1 MFLCL
6 CLLVSSQAPQSNLDI
21 QEDVQVA
28 PTQVGETQENEKED
42 LSSVISLISSLA
54 APTNTPVL
62 PVIQFSPY
70 YACCPMSMWSIELLI
85 QSILFHQN
93 IYTQKDL
100 LHASWICLT
109 SCAGVMC
116 RWTGGWKEAS
126 PAFKAHNALLLIIHW
141 YQCATPLLH
150 THPWGSL
157 SYPACYPAPSPYL
170 WPQAQERAR
179 CPVPTDPRAAA
190 DRAPGPK
197 GWGRTDEEPAQ
208 VSLCLSQCV
217 QLQ

>member
-1 MFLCL
+1 MHAAQCQCGLYMLNQYCSIKTFTPKRIFSMPLEFVWPVV
-6 CLLVSSQAPQSNLDI
+6 LL
-21 QEDVQVA
+21 
-28 PTQVGETQENEKED
+28 
-42 LSSVISLISSLA
+42 
-54 APTNTPVL
+54 
-62 PVIQFSPY
+62 
-70 YACCPMSMWSIELLI
+70 W
-85 QSILFHQN
+85 
-93 IYTQKDL
+93 
-100 LHASWICLT
+100 
-109 SCAGVMC
+109 C

-141 YQCATPLLH
+141 CQCSTPLLH

-179 CPVPTDPRAAA
+179 CPGPTDPRAAA

-208 VSLCLSQCV
+208 VSLCLSLCV